1 MNQTEKIYS
10 YCEKYSKTHSSL
22 LHQLERE
29 THLKTTTPRMLS
41 GRIQGRI
48 LSFVSHLIRPDY
60 VLEIGTFTGYS
71 ALCLAEGL
79 SDEGKVLT
87 LEVNEEMEPLASRFF
102 KASEYAGKID
112 MRIANAIDMI
122 PTLDDGIDLVFID
135 AKKMDYKIYYD
146 LVFDKV
152 RSGGVIIAD
161 NVIWAEKIL
170 DSTDKKTSALHE
182 FNEKLLADD
191 RVENFILPVRDGL
204 NIVRKK

>member
-1 MNQTEKIYS
+1 MNQTEEIYS
-10 YCEKYSKTHSSL
+10 YCEKYSKTHGDL
-22 LHQLERE
+22 LHKLERE

-48 LSFVSHLIRPDY
+48 LSFISHLIQPKY

-71 ALCLAEGL
+71 ALCLAEGIPDDGQL
-79 SDEGKVLT
+79 IT
-87 LEVNEEMEPLASRFF
+87 LEINEEMETLASSFF
-102 KASEYAGKID
+102 KASDYGQKID
-112 MRIANAIDMI
+112 MRIGNAIDII
-122 PTLDDGIDLVFID
+122 PSLEDGIDLVFID
-135 AKKMDYKIYYD
+135 AKKMDYGIYYD

-170 DSTDKKTSALHE
+170 DSKDKKTSALHK
-182 FNEKLLADD
+182 FNQKLLADE
-191 RVENFILPVRDGL
+191 RIENFILPVRDGL